1 MDEAFGVGGEGC
13 GEHAGAFV
21 ADGVG
26 GAVVDVGGNVQAEAG
41 VAVFVVVTNQELRHR
56 PAQSADHPATSA
68 MRVAQ
73 IELGEY
79 VTVVANCRNSLKLSE
94 THGADQQ
101 DQFVSTA
108 VSQDLVAFFRQRNQ
122 TVGLVWAARPVVPLA
137 DLPGPS
143 VGRSAGLAW

>member
-1 MDEAFGVGGEGC
+1 
-13 GEHAGAFV
+13 
-21 ADGVG
+21 
-26 GAVVDVGGNVQAEAG
+26 
-41 VAVFVVVTNQELRHR
+41 
-56 PAQSADHPATSA
+56 

-94 THGADQQ
+94 THGADRQ

-122 TVGLVWAARPVVPLA
+122 TVGLVWADPSRRPLRRPT
-137 DLPGPS
+137 
-143 VGRSAGLAW
+143 RSIRWTVCWAGMVR